1 MRKLISGTFVTL
13 DGVMQGPGAPEED
26 TTGGFTYGGW
36 VFDYWDAAMGEWMDA
51 LMARP
56 FDLLLGRRTYEIF
69 AAYWPYQEDSPIGEK
84 FNSATKFVA
93 TSSDEPLAWVNSV
106 ALRGDVPGE
115 VAALKRQEGP
125 DLLIQGS
132 GVLIR
137 SLLADGLIDELTLM
151 TFPLVLGTGKRLFG
165 GGTMPAALNM
175 VDSRISTTGVVMG
188 RYVPEGPVHT
198 GTFATQAPSEAELA
212 RRERWKRE
220 EGG

>member
-1 MRKLISGTFVTL
+1 MRKVISGTFVTM

-26 TTGGFTYGGW
+26 RTGGFAFGGW
-36 VFDYWDAAMGEWMDA
+36 TVDYWDEPMGEWMDG
-51 LMARP
+51 LLGRP

-69 AAYWPYQEDSPIGEK
+69 EAYWPYQEGSEIGEK
-84 FNSATKFVA
+84 FNACTKFVA

-115 VAALKRQEGP
+115 VAALKQADGP

-137 SLLADGLIDELTLM
+137 SLLAEGLIDELSLM
-151 TFPLVLGTGKRLFG
+151 SFPVVLGTGKRLFG
-165 GGTMPAALNM
+165 GGTVPAALKM
-175 VDSRISTTGVVMG
+175 VDSKISTSGVMMG

-198 GTFATQAPSEAELA
+198 GSFATQPPSEAELA